1 MGVGAGV
8 EASLVDCGRASGVG
22 DTVASRTMGMDAA
35 MPCVLVL
42 QPLSAVGNQKDYYH
56 LWKIKTDHYH
66 LVGNRNGYLSQWEIK
81 IIINQ
86 WKIKMDNYHTL
97 WEINKETVKSF
108 FPQFYNSRPPAPP
121 HFTGDHPSPRSK
133 IKVMTEVQW
142 TCGSHQPVDSFCRPC
157 VSGCPSAPPPP
168 PHP

>member
-1 MGVGAGV
+1 VVAESRLFRGGAEPAADLQLLVVVVVVGVGAGV

-35 MPCVLVL
+35 MPCGLVL

-56 LWKIKTDHYH
+56 LWKIKMDHYH

-86 WKIKMDNYHTL
+86 RKIKMDNYHTL
-97 WEINKETVKSF
+97 WEIKMD
-108 FPQFYNSRPPAPP
+108 NSQ
-121 HFTGDHPSPRSK
+121 TWNSK
-133 IKVMTEVQW
+133 WAIITLN
-142 TCGSHQPVDSFCRPC
+142 
-157 VSGCPSAPPPP
+157 
-168 PHP
+168 